1 MKQPDTVRKA
11 LTMLIAPLALTALP
25 AGAQSLEVTN
35 FNGYNDF
42 FFGTDENNNQI
53 VFYSPN
59 EGECNVVGFIT
70 ENTSLTI
77 PQTITKISEKEVYDD
92 ENGWYWVPDTIVQDV
107 REVRIT
113 TEYDWIVAV
122 LDNAPNLKDVVV
134 NNNVAMVRYDYPYYD
149 RAVNLHFTTET
160 APSLDIQG
168 KQLDYGMESRRVI
181 FAPEASVDSYK
192 DALLGQSAAWVLA
205 EGTDPD
211 AAFAEEVA
219 ATGALQIIRNDESG
233 IRYASWTGE
242 ANGTT
247 FGFSEN
253 DNMTFRG
260 VRTSESSVSVQ
271 TSVYISCPEEYAFRV
286 MPVDRSQLDYYDIDE
301 CCFPDCDNL
310 QDIYL
315 PETIYYAE
323 WSGNFTN
330 KYKFHFST
338 PEVPSLDFTNGCE
351 SYDINIV
358 VPDSLVELYAEGLSG
373 RDVTVW
379 PESPAAPVYVNVATP
394 GTLSDQLAAMGES
407 FNSVRW
413 IVVTGTPDEIDL
425 RYIRRLTR
433 LEVLDLSGA
442 TGLTAISGCNGL
454 KNLREVKL
462 PEGITVIQN
471 NAFSDCNNLASIN
484 IPEGVTEIGE
494 EAFQN
499 SKSLQSLTLPS
510 SVKTINTRAFRSSR
524 IEDINLENVVKIG
537 DDAFE
542 YARLKH
548 VELDSIDTI
557 GSYAFMGNNISGDVI
572 FTDSATSIGWYSFS
586 DNQGITKVVLGKN
599 IHYMDHAFVNLNNI
613 ETVESHALFPIESRG
628 FQDANLSQCTLY
640 VPSLTLNQ
648 YLVSDY
654 WVDFSNIE
662 ALPDDLTSLDIDRSF
677 SINKEGGIADKA
689 DVNVVR
695 NLQSDWETYGHLTV
709 DRNADLNLGKYIQ
722 EGRWCNAY
730 YDTEIHEWIYG
741 SLYNGATI
749 IPESVV
755 TAEDVEIN
763 FNLDNGIWYFI
774 TFPFDVNVKDIVVDE
789 DALWVVRKYSGEDRA
804 NLTGNTWQNMT
815 DDTVLKAGEG
825 YIFNCAKEDGNAVSF
840 KIRPAANGNAL
851 FANTPVAKQLNEY
864 ASEFAHNASWNLVG
878 NSYPAYLNIKGV
890 DFDAPIT
897 VWDNGSYYAY
907 LPLDDDLALQPFQAF
922 FVQHQGVEG
931 GDVVTLNPAAR
942 AHSRSAAL
950 ALDLATPQTRSASTA
965 ERSLFNIHIK
975 GEAGADRTRI
985 VLNEEASSSY
995 EPNRDASKFMSS
1007 EESVPQI
1014 FVNNN
1019 SVRMAINEAPV
1030 GNGIFTLGSRIGKK
1044 GTYTI
1049 SLDSRDALGYEVI
1062 LTDNVTGVSTDL
1074 NHETYTFEADAA
1086 TDDQRFTVSFNKLSG
1101 VDAVAADGINV
1112 SVKGNTLNVVSDE
1125 AIEIMVVTLDG
1136 KTVAS
1141 EKSASLSVMLESGI
1155 YVVKAGNRVVK
1166 VNVGK

>member
-11 LTMLIAPLALTALP
+11 LTMLIAPLAFTALP

-35 FNGYNDF
+35 YNGYNDF
-42 FFGTDENNNQI
+42 FVGMDENNNQL

-59 EGECNVVGFIT
+59 EGECSVVGFIT

-107 REVRIT
+107 LEVRIT
-113 TEYDWIVAV
+113 TDYEWNVNV
-122 LDNAPNLKDVVV
+122 FENAPNLKDVVV
-134 NNNVAMVRYDYPYYD
+134 NNNVAMIRYDYPYSD
-149 RAVNLHFTTET
+149 RAVNLHFTTDT
-160 APSLDIQG
+160 APGFDIRG
-168 KQLDYGMESRRVI
+168 KYLDYGMESRRVI
-181 FAPEASVDSYK
+181 FAPEASVDSYS
-192 DALLGQSAAWVLA
+192 DALLGQAAWVLA

-211 AAFAEEVA
+211 AAFAEEIA

-233 IRYASWTGE
+233 IKWAEWTGE
-242 ANGTT
+242 VNGTT
-247 FGFSEN
+247 FGFSGD
-253 DNMTFRG
+253 DNMSFRG
-260 VRTSESSVSVQ
+260 VRTTESSVSVPA
-271 TSVYISCPEEYAFRV
+271 SVCISVPEGYVYKV
-286 MPVDRSQLDYYDIDE
+286 MPVDDLHLSYEENDVN
-301 CCFPDCDNL
+301 CFPNCDNL

-315 PETIYYAE
+315 PETISYAE
-323 WSGNFTN
+323 WWGAYFAN
-330 KYKFHFST
+330 KYKFHFCT
-338 PEVPSLDFTNGCE
+338 PEVPTLYFHNGCE
-351 SYDINIV
+351 SHDINII
-358 VPDSLVELYAEGLSG
+358 VPDSLVELYAEGLSE

-413 IVVTGTPDEIDL
+413 IVVTGTPDEVDL

-462 PEGITVIQN
+462 PEGITMIQN
-471 NAFSDCNNLASIN
+471 SAFLECRNLTTIN
-484 IPEGVTEIGE
+484 IPEGVTEIGA

-499 SKSLQSLTLPS
+499 SKSLKSLTLPS
-510 SVKTINTRAFRSSR
+510 SVKAIANSAFQYSG
-524 IEDINLENVVKIG
+524 IEDINLENVVRIANG
-537 DDAFE
+537 AFR

-548 VELDSIDTI
+548 VELDSIVTI
-557 GSYAFMGNNISGDVI
+557 GDGAFAENNISGDVI
-572 FTDSATSIGWYSFS
+572 IPDSATVLEWYCFG
-586 DNQGITKVVLGKN
+586 NNPGITKVVLGKN
-599 IHYMDHAFVNLNNI
+599 IYYMDNAFADCNNI
-613 ETVESHALFPIESRG
+613 EIVESHALFPIESRG
-628 FQDANLSQCTLY
+628 FQNDNLSQCTLY

-654 WVDFSNIE
+654 WVDFTNIQ

-695 NLQSDWETYGHLTV
+695 NLQSDWDYGHLTI
-709 DRNADLNLGKYIQ
+709 DRSADLNLGKYSQ
-722 EGRWCNAY
+722 EGRWCSEY
-730 YDTEIHEWIYG
+730 IDTEINEWIHG

-763 FNLDNGIWYFI
+763 FNLQNNNWYFI

-851 FANTPVAKQLNEY
+851 FANTSVSKQLKEY

-890 DFDAPIT
+890 DFDGPIT

-942 AHSRSAAL
+942 AHSRSTAL